1 MGKSIQ
7 LQRALGYF
15 HGVSFLIGSM
25 IGAGIFVTPKGVL
38 KYSSLNVGVT
48 LLIWGLSALASMMA
62 ALCYAELGTTFS
74 CSGAQ
79 YVFLKRSLGSP
90 FAFIYTWDRQFTSS
104 ATTAAR
110 TLLLAEY
117 MTQPFYRG
125 CSVPE
130 LSKKCLAL
138 AILWSLGILNARSV
152 KRVSGVQVAITGLK
166 LAVLGLIA
174 LSGLVLLGR
183 GRKENTA
190 RFENAFGTELPG
202 AVQWTEAFF
211 QGLFAYSGWGILVHM
226 AGELRNPGV
235 NIPRCVLTAF
245 PIVTVIYLLVNI
257 SYLTVL
263 TPKEIVSSA
272 AVAVTWADR
281 VIPAVA
287 WVIPVGVSASIFGS
301 LLCSLFSASRLNYAA
316 SQEGHLPL
324 LFSMLNVH
332 SSPAPAVVQVIT
344 LASILIIPSDLIS
357 LINYLGFTNW
367 IQIGLMMTGL
377 IILRYREPHL
387 PRPYK
392 VFLPFAFGT
401 VAISL
406 FLILTPMVLAPKM
419 HYVYVFLFILG
430 GLLLYLPFVHFKIRF
445 AWFDKI
451 TCHLQLLMNVSP
463 PHGTDGSKTREA
475 TSL

>member
-1 MGKSIQ
+1 GKSGFRRGNEEQPSIPSRKRKSDT
-7 LQRALGYF
+7 LRRALGYF

-263 TPKEIVSSA
+263 TPKEIVSS
-272 AVAVTWADR
+272 
-281 VIPAVA
+281 
-287 WVIPVGVSASIFGS
+287 G
-301 LLCSLFSASRLNYAA
+301 
-316 SQEGHLPL
+316 
-324 LFSMLNVH
+324 MVH
-332 SSPAPAVVQVIT
+332 S
-344 LASILIIPSDLIS
+344 
-357 LINYLGFTNW
+357 W
-367 IQIGLMMTGL
+367 
-377 IILRYREPHL
+377 
-387 PRPYK
+387 
-392 VFLPFAFGT
+392 FG
-401 VAISL
+401 
-406 FLILTPMVLAPKM
+406 
-419 HYVYVFLFILG
+419 
-430 GLLLYLPFVHFKIRF
+430 
-445 AWFDKI
+445 
-451 TCHLQLLMNVSP
+451 
-463 PHGTDGSKTREA
+463 
-475 TSL
+475 